1 MKLNSLTEQTF
12 YLSGPQRKQLHPT
25 ECTVQSFNWT
35 PELRKLREN
44 LFRTNCIPQKN
55 MTVMFMATLRN
66 ISSAPNNNY
75 YCKQQ
80 FTNGG
85 NSQRKLYKSRK
96 YVYIQVDTE
105 LKS

>member
-1 MKLNSLTEQTF
+1 
-12 YLSGPQRKQLHPT
+12 
-25 ECTVQSFNWT
+25 
-35 PELRKLREN
+35 
-44 LFRTNCIPQKN
+44 